1 MAVKREG
8 TGPRRSLNP
17 RGFSRRDFLKM
28 GGGGLAGAALLGT
41 AGCGSIFGG
50 GGGQGQGG
58 GGGGGGGRKTFNTYY
73 EADVVDLNSI
83 TTTDSYSFSVLNNI
97 MEGLYRLDENHQPQP
112 AMAEGVEVS
121 DDELTYTFTLR
132 DGITWSN
139 GDPVTAENF
148 RYAWMRALNP
158 DTAGDYAFIIAQ
170 FVEGATEFN
179 AGEGSEEDVGIAAP
193 DDRTLEVTLSNPAPF
208 FLGLTSFVTYLP
220 LNQQFVEQQG
230 DDFALS
236 ADSLL
241 YNGPYTM
248 TQFDASSQAVL
259 TKFQDYW
266 DRDNVD
272 VDEVNVRIIKE
283 DETALNLYESG
294 ELDIFE
300 LSSQYFDQFQ
310 DSEEFVTSPFF
321 LTFFLYMNAED
332 PVIGNQNI
340 RRAIQIGF
348 DRETLANRV
357 LNDGSVP
364 AVGLVPPGVAGP
376 GDQTFREAVG
386 DTLPAF
392 DADRARQLYQQGV
405 EELGEEPTIEVLV
418 SDDDSTRDVGTFL
431 QDQLSTNL
439 GANVDTRVT
448 TFEDLLEREDSGDYQ
463 IAASSWIADYND
475 PMTYMD
481 LWLSDSSFNRV
492 GFSSDRYDQLIRD
505 AQTNTDN
512 GERMRAMEEAERI
525 LLQEDAA
532 IGPISHGVFARI
544 QKPYVT
550 QNVDHPYGAADEYKL
565 VRMEGGQA

>member
-1 MAVKREG
+1 MSVKRG
-8 TGPRRSLNP
+8 KPGLGRPLDP

-41 AGCGSIFGG
+41 AGCGIFGG
-50 GGGQGQGG
+50 GGGQQQ
-58 GGGGGGGRKTFNTYY
+58 GGGGGRKTFNTYF
-73 EADVVDLNSI
+73 EADVLDLNSI
-83 TTTDSYSFSVLNNI
+83 TTTDSYSFNVLNNV
-97 MEGLYRLDENHQPQP
+97 MEGLYRLDENHEPTP
-112 AMAEGVEVS
+112 AMAEGVEIS
-121 DDELTYTFTLR
+121 EDELTYTFTLR

-139 GDPVTAENF
+139 GDPVTAGDF
-148 RYAWMRALNP
+148 MYAWMRALNP

-170 FVEGATEFN
+170 FVEGATAFN
-179 AGEGSEEDVGIAAP
+179 AGEGSEGDVGVAAP
-193 DDRTLEVTLSNPAPF
+193 DDKTLEVTLAAPAPF

-230 DDFALS
+230 DDFALG

-248 TQFDASSQAVL
+248 TEFDASSQVVFV
-259 TKFQDYW
+259 KNKDYW
-266 DRDNVD
+266 DADNVD

-294 ELDIFE
+294 ELDVFA
-300 LSSQYFDQFQ
+300 LAGQYFDQFQ
-310 DSEEFVTSPFF
+310 GSEEYVTAPYF
-321 LTFFLYMNAED
+321 LTYFLYLNADD

-340 RRAIQIGF
+340 RKALQIGF
-348 DRETLANRV
+348 DREAVVNRIQ
-357 LNDGSVP
+357 NNGYVP

-376 GDQTFREAVG
+376 GNQTFREAVG

-392 DADRARQLYQQGV
+392 DPDQARQFYQRGV

-418 SDDDSTRDVGTFL
+418 SDDDTTRDVGTFL
-431 QDQLSTNL
+431 QDQFSKNL
-439 GANVDTRVT
+439 GANVNTQVT
-448 TFEDLLEREDSGDYQ
+448 TFEDLLEREDTGDYQ

-492 GFSSDRYDQLIRD
+492 GFSNERYDELIRG

-512 GERMRAMEEAERI
+512 GERMSAMEEAEKI
-525 LLQEDAA
+525 LLEDAA
-532 IGPISHGVFARI
+532 IGPISHGVYARI

-550 QNVDHPYGAADEYKL
+550 RNVDHPYGAADEYKL
-565 VRMEGGQA
+565 LRLESK